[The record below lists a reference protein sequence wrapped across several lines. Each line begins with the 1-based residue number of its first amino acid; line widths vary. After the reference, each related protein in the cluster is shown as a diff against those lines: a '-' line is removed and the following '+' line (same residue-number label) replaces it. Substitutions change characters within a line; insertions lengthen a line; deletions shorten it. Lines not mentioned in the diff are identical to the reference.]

1 MSRAKQ
7 RAQRPRHAGG
17 RPPLFAVK
25 MPVIIK
31 GYLPED
37 LDARFRAACEA
48 SGVERSA
55 ALRTALEEWL
65 ARNG

>member
-1 MSRAKQ
+1 
-7 RAQRPRHAGG
+7 
-17 RPPLFAVK
+17 